1 MNELEM
7 RIIELHNTTMH
18 DNSVGGP
25 LSPVISGRQSDEGS
39 SGDLINNRS
48 GPCPR
53 MRSHAASKSDTTSSS
68 EPNLGKM
75 TGREGRA
82 TGGKERDQ
90 QQQQQQVTSL
100 PPMQPYDRR
109 MKLPPIPEYGGQ
121 PNNGTSSSGSKRR
134 RNTGA
139 SHKGTGSGGRSR
151 QRRKTL
157 ATSTLAFCAA
167 LVGVINLGSGGGH
180 SQGGSGLLLRGS
192 RNSPDLVGSGANPL
206 SRGDVRRILA
216 AIGDSDGD
224 SIADTG
230 GDRRSLSS
238 TAAGT
243 AAPADGEHRTLAGI
257 NDERLLQAF
266 SPDEYRLLQAATE
279 TAEYKENPVG
289 VMTMLLQHFKQAE
302 GVGTLGG
309 TNTSNRGDSPEGTST
324 TAGQDTVEGDGIDDN
339 KGEDNGDDKDGDK
352 TEYSDRMMEVI
363 DHLYKKATEYELLKK
378 NGVPNPPPVPAYL
391 ELFEHYNWKFDGLIS
406 TLLKAQ
412 DSELLKKTRELRY
425 PDKFTCTDIDEETG
439 KPIKKIRKPG
449 EADECYMKLMPLV
462 EIVDDDPDEKERRS
476 IMDRFNMVHSAVKE
490 RMDDDRRE
498 EMKRRAEEMRESE
511 KRRQEREDKEKMDK
525 EARER
530 EEARKAQGW

>member
-1 MNELEM
+1 M
-7 RIIELHNTTMH
+7 T
-18 DNSVGGP
+18 DNNGGGQ
-25 LSPVISGRQSDEGS
+25 LSPVISGRQTDESS
-39 SGDLINNRS
+39 SGDLVNNRS

-53 MRSHAASKSDTTSSS
+53 MRSHAASKSDTTT
-68 EPNLGKM
+68 PNLGKM

-82 TGGKERDQ
+82 SGRKERDQ
-90 QQQQQQVTSL
+90 QQQQVTVL
-100 PPMQPYDRR
+100 PPMQPFDRR

-151 QRRKTL
+151 QRRRRTL

-180 SQGGSGLLLRGS
+180 NEGGSGLLLRGS

-224 SIADTG
+224 STAGTD
-230 GDRRSLSS
+230 DDHRSLSS

-257 NDERLLQAF
+257 DDERLLQAF

-302 GVGTLGG
+302 GVRTLAGTK
-309 TNTSNRGDSPEGTST
+309 TSSGGDSPEGT
-324 TAGQDTVEGDGIDDN
+324 TAGQDTVEGNGIDDN
-339 KGEDNGDDKDGDK
+339 EDEDNGDDKDGDK
-352 TEYSDRMMEVI
+352 TNYSDRMMEVI

-391 ELFEHYNWKFDGLIS
+391 ELFEHYNWKFDGLVS

-412 DSELLKKTRELRY
+412 DSDLLKKTRELRY

-490 RMDDDRRE
+490 RMDDDGRE
-498 EMKRRAEEMRESE
+498 EVKRRAEERRESE
-511 KRRQEREDKEKMDK
+511 KRRQEREDKEKMEK